1 MANLNENEQPRRML
15 GSYTAPNAD
24 LYGKIIVVPLI
35 AANKFELKPH
45 SEYPNTR
52 TELIYGACTLS
63 SVGAPSIISPNLSL
77 LALALPRRSLL
88 TASVS
93 QRRSPFLPPCRQ
105 SLPSFLDRLFSSA
118 LPPSL
123 LVCSTSLSERWKFR
137 FGERGPS
144 PEHSGE
150 ALARWFA
157 SAACVSKSWSFV
169 CNRILTRPKLSFAL
183 SLNPS
188 LSYGKDYEFD
198 APVKLLEKHLHAM
211 AQSVVEQL
219 VVSQVLVSDIK
230 IGYKIVNT
238 QVLAFNGKPVKNLKG
253 LATMVE
259 NCDDES
265 LKFDLEYQQA
275 DKLLSLEFQ
284 PSIVFINFDF
294 PKNSKTYLHKV
305 GRSGRFG
312 HLGLAVTLITYWD
325 RFNLIEQEFGIEIK
339 QIPPHI
345 DQIIREVYCGA
356 FHLVPLSEEG
366 LV

>member
-1 MANLNENEQPRRML
+1 MIQ
-15 GSYTAPNAD
+15 
-24 LYGKIIVVPLI
+24 
-35 AANKFELKPH
+35 
-45 SEYPNTR
+45 
-52 TELIYGACTLS
+52 
-63 SVGAPSIISPNLSL
+63 
-77 LALALPRRSLL
+77 
-88 TASVS
+88 
-93 QRRSPFLPPCRQ
+93 
-105 SLPSFLDRLFSSA
+105 
-118 LPPSL
+118 
-123 LVCSTSLSERWKFR
+123 
-137 FGERGPS
+137 
-144 PEHSGE
+144 
-150 ALARWFA
+150 
-157 SAACVSKSWSFV
+157 
-169 CNRILTRPKLSFAL
+169 
-183 SLNPS
+183 
-188 LSYGKDYEFD
+188 YGKDYEFD

-219 VVSQVLVSDIK
+219 V
-230 IGYKIVNT
+230 
-238 QVLAFNGKPVKNLKG
+238 VLAFNGKPVKNLKG